1 MTTPRVRRVEVPQV
15 ARTAGEF
22 ATADY
27 ASAFELPSRHAR
39 SRTPEQWARATFED
53 APAAVRWILLR
64 GWTLGLGLRMGPR
77 PSPDHVLGWLGSE
90 SGPGSVT
97 LDASSPL
104 VATRNVVVVNGS
116 GVVWVTFV
124 RFNRRVSRLVWSAA
138 APVHHL
144 AVPYLLGRADRTR
157 TAPQGHESGSG
168 RAPGLRRRPRP
179 AGRRRPGRCP
189 RRRRVR

>member
-1 MTTPRVRRVEVPQV
+1 M
-15 ARTAGEF
+15 ALSADEF

-39 SRTPEQWARATFED
+39 SRTPEQWARATFEG
-53 APAAVRWILLR
+53 APATVRWALLR
-64 GWTLGLGLRMGPR
+64 GWTLVLGLRMGPR
-77 PSPDHVLGWLGSE
+77 PSPDHVLGWPVSE

-97 LDASSPL
+97 LEARSPL

-124 RFNRRVSRLVWSAA
+124 RYHRRLSRLVWAAA

-144 AVPYLLGRADRTR
+144 AVPYLLGRAERTR
-157 TAPQGHESGSG
+157 TAS
-168 RAPGLRRRPRP
+168 
-179 AGRRRPGRCP
+179 
-189 RRRRVR
+189 